1 MASIDFDVYCS
12 TCGHNLD
19 RNVNI
24 NTNNRGVYIDI
35 ELCDNCEK
43 TYQGQIDYLQQEIET
58 LKETLENMEMFK

>member
-1 MASIDFDVYCS
+1 MASIDFDVHCS

-19 RNVNI
+19 RNVNV
-24 NTNNRGVYIDI
+24 NTTSRGVYIDV

-43 TYQGQIDYLQQEIET
+43 TYQNQIDDLQQEIET